1 MSDLDRRQLQ
11 SDGAPF
17 FASLRPEYAAAL
29 RGVSLAVA
37 LVVIKAAIDYLTG
50 GQPLPSG
57 WDLYVPAILAL
68 LRSIEGVIDGRSVQ
82 SSRVELR
89 RRTRARE

>member
-1 MSDLDRRQLQ
+1 MGETDERQLQ
-11 SDGAPF
+11 SPGAPLF
-17 FASLRPEYAAAL
+17 GHLRPEYAGLA
-29 RGVSLAVA
+29 RGIVLAMA

-68 LRSIEGVIDGRSVQ
+68 LRSLEGVIDGRSVAAG
-82 SSRVELR
+82 SDE
-89 RRTRARE
+89 